1 MVGVGSA
8 ADRRRLRTS
17 SCCAHDHSG
26 HLHAPALCSSS
37 HLLLNV
43 AFTQA
48 NCCVSK
54 EIDMHFAALP
64 DVRAGLFPADPCL
77 ADDNLGQIT
86 NLEFLDLV
94 QKYADRLSKG
104 GIGVGDVVAIMLPNR
119 LELIVALFAAWRL
132 GAAVTPINSSLTPP
146 EVEYQL
152 NDSRARVLVCAD
164 AGESGDVD
172 APPRLSVP
180 ELDRHEG
187 RAGAAHRTEFSND
200 TLALIIYTSGSTGRP
215 KGVELTHANIMAMAE
230 TMVATMR
237 LTADDHS
244 LLILPLFHVNGIV
257 VSVLSPL
264 LAGGRTTIA
273 GRFSPQTFFDKVEAA
288 RPTYFSAVPAIYAML
303 SALPSA
309 IRPDASSVRFAL
321 CGAAP
326 MPVEL
331 LTRFEE
337 RYGIPI
343 YEGYGLSE
351 GTCASTS
358 NPLDGVRKP
367 GTVGIAL
374 PGQEIAIV
382 DSEGN
387 FLGAGSVGEVV
398 IKGPTVMRGYS
409 GRPEE
414 TAKVIVDGW
423 LHTGDVGRVDAD
435 GYLTLVD
442 RIKDMII
449 RGGENIYPKEI
460 ESAIYTHPQV
470 LEAAVIGRP
479 HPVYG
484 EVPVAFVSY
493 RDGAGVEPQQML
505 DHLRKSLAKYKL
517 PELVVTVD
525 EIPKNPVGKIDKPAL
540 RARSVDEARL

>member
-1 MVGVGSA
+1 
-8 ADRRRLRTS
+8 
-17 SCCAHDHSG
+17 
-26 HLHAPALCSSS
+26 
-37 HLLLNV
+37 
-43 AFTQA
+43 
-48 NCCVSK
+48 
-54 EIDMHFAALP
+54 MHFAALP
-64 DVRAGLFPADPCL
+64 DVRAGTSPAGPCL
-77 ADDNLGQIT
+77 ADDNLGSIT
-86 NLEFLDLV
+86 NAEFLDSV
-94 QKYADRLSKG
+94 RKYADRLSKA
-104 GIGVGDVVAIMLPNR
+104 GIGVGDVVAVRLPNR

-132 GAAVTPINSSLTPP
+132 GAAATPIDPSSTAA
-146 EVEYQL
+146 EADYQL
-152 NDSRARVLVCAD
+152 ADSRARVLVCVD
-164 AGESGDVD
+164 EHESGEVD
-172 APPRLSVP
+172 GPQRISVP
-180 ELDRHEG
+180 ELNRHEG
-187 RAGAAHRTEFSND
+187 RAGVADATEFSHD
-200 TLALIIYTSGSTGRP
+200 ALALIIYTSGTTGRP
-215 KGVELTHANIMAMAE
+215 KGVELTHSNIMVMAE
-230 TMVATMR
+230 TMVASMR

-264 LAGGRTTIA
+264 LAGGRATVA
-273 GRFSPQTFFDKVEAA
+273 GRFSPRTFFDRVAAA

-303 SALPSA
+303 SALPA
-309 IRPDASSVRFAL
+309 DVRPDTSSIRFAL

-331 LTRFEE
+331 LAPFEE
-337 RYGIPI
+337 RYGIAI

-351 GTCASTS
+351 GTCASTG

-367 GTVGIAL
+367 GTVGLPL

-387 FLGAGSVGEVV
+387 FLSAGSVGEVV
-398 IKGPTVMRGYS
+398 IKGPTVMRGYL

-423 LHTGDVGRVDAD
+423 LHTGDIGRMDAD

-442 RIKDMII
+442 RSKDMII

-484 EVPVAFVSY
+484 EVPIAYVSY
-493 RDGAGVEPQQML
+493 RDGAAVEPEQML
-505 DHLRKSLAKYKL
+505 ELLRKSLAPYKL
-517 PELVVTVD
+517 PELIVTVD
-525 EIPKNPVGKIDKPAL
+525 EIPKNAVGKIDKRIL
-540 RARSVDEARL
+540 RGRAVEARH

>member
-1 MVGVGSA
+1 
-8 ADRRRLRTS
+8 
-17 SCCAHDHSG
+17 
-26 HLHAPALCSSS
+26 
-37 HLLLNV
+37 
-43 AFTQA
+43 
-48 NCCVSK
+48 
-54 EIDMHFAALP
+54 MHFAALP
-64 DVRAGLFPADPCL
+64 DVRAGIFPTNPCL
-77 ADDNLGQIT
+77 ADDDQGRIT
-86 NLEFLDLV
+86 NVEFLDLV
-94 QKYADRLSKG
+94 QKYADRLSNA
-104 GIGVGDVVAIMLPNR
+104 GIGVGDVVAVMLPNR

-132 GAAVTPINSSLTPP
+132 GAAATPIAPSLTSA
-146 EVEYQL
+146 EVDYQL
-152 NDSRARVLVCAD
+152 SDSRARVLVCAD
-164 AGESGDVD
+164 DGEAGEID
-172 APPRLSVP
+172 AAQRLSVP

-187 RAGAAHRTEFSND
+187 RVGGVEATEFSND
-200 TLALIIYTSGSTGRP
+200 ALALIIYTSGTTGRP

-230 TMVATMR
+230 TMVAGMR

-264 LAGGRTTIA
+264 LAGGQTTIA
-273 GRFSPQTFFDKVEAA
+273 GRFSPRTFFDRVEAA

-303 SALPSA
+303 SALPA
-309 IRPDASSVRFAL
+309 ETRPDASSVRFAL

-331 LTRFEE
+331 LARFEE
-337 RYGIPI
+337 RYGVPI

-351 GTCASTS
+351 GTCASTGH
-358 NPLDGVRKP
+358 PLDGVRKP

-374 PGQEIAIV
+374 PGQEIAVV
-382 DSEGN
+382 DSDGN
-387 FLGAGSVGEVV
+387 FLSDGSAGEVV
-398 IKGPTVMRGYS
+398 IKGPTVMRGYL

-423 LHTGDVGRVDAD
+423 LHTGDVGRIDAD

-484 EVPVAFVSY
+484 EVPIAFVSY
-493 RDGAGVEPQQML
+493 RDGAAVEPEQML
-505 DHLRKSLAKYKL
+505 DLLRKSLAGYKL
-517 PELVVTVD
+517 PELIVTVD
-525 EIPKNPVGKIDKPAL
+525 EIPKNPVGKIDKRTL
-540 RARSVDEARL
+540 RARSVEARL